1 MFDEGQQKG
10 TSRILRNRVVN
21 LLYIIFIV
29 MAFLYI
35 PADFI
40 DIFKNIN
47 NDYEAAVEDFSTTE
61 YDNFNHIMFNYL
73 IKNNADSI
81 SYLSNLK
88 TVKKSSDEIIN
99 KIEGYKKRLIEIC
112 GGNNEFDYLSD
123 GKNYSYTHQLLIE
136 EKLADSIRH
145 LITLHEKLIR
155 PLVDH
160 QTFLKVDS
168 LIDNGSYIVTSTGK
182 WNKWE
187 KYYFNKMPVSG
198 AIALMSKF
206 EDDLK
211 KADNMVLESY
221 INILMKE
228 KNLNSSDLLKEILIG
243 SLDTLFPDNV
253 LANQDVVI
261 TSKDFYKLG
270 DEIEIGIT
278 LPVKDFSKINAFVK
292 KGSRLDSLKISEEGI
307 GRFFPYEKGNYKFII
322 FVENRI
328 IEKFVQVEEIK
339 PIIESTDQNVL
350 YTGIENVIKIY
361 HEKYSGNNLRI
372 NTNRGE
378 LKYKNS
384 ECKIKFKS
392 KGLAVI
398 NVYGLDEESEKL
410 LAVKKYQVEDIPLP
424 MVMFGEKQS
433 GKISKNE
440 LISREGLSLGK
451 TLGNDNIFKIKEFEI
466 KRIRKSK
473 DLNSFE
479 IHINSGDIF
488 DMQSKTIFENIE
500 NGDILIFGNIQVE
513 SLDGRIS
520 VLPSIIFNI
529 I

>member
-21 LLYIIFIV
+21 LLYLIFIV

-40 DIFKNIN
+40 DIFKSIN
-47 NDYEAAVEDFSTTE
+47 QDYEDAVEDFTTSE
-61 YDNFNHIMFNYL
+61 YANVNHIMFNYL
-73 IKNNADSI
+73 IKNNADSL
-81 SYLSNLK
+81 SYLNK
-88 TVKKSSDEIIN
+88 IKAVKKSSTEIVN
-99 KIEGYKKRLIEIC
+99 KIEEYKNRLIELC
-112 GGNNEFDYLSD
+112 GGNNDFDYLND
-123 GKNYSYTHQLLIE
+123 GKNYSYTNELLIE
-136 EKLADSIRH
+136 NKLADSIRY
-145 LITLHEKLIR
+145 LITLHEKLIK

-182 WNKWE
+182 WIKWE

-198 AIALMSKF
+198 AIAIMSKF

-221 INILMKE
+221 INNLLKE
-228 KNLNSSDLLKEILIG
+228 KNLNSSDVLKEILIG
-243 SLDTLFPDNV
+243 SLDTMFPENF

-270 DEIEIGIT
+270 DEIEFGIT
-278 LPVKDFSKINAFVK
+278 LPLKDFSKIDAFVK
-292 KGSRLDSLKISEEGI
+292 KGNRLDSLKISEEGI

-339 PIIESTDQNVL
+339 PIIEASDQNVL
-350 YTGIENVIKIY
+350 YTEIENIIKIY
-361 HEKYSGNNLRI
+361 HDKYSGNNLKI
-372 NTNRGE
+372 TVNRGE

-392 KGLAVI
+392 KGLAI
-398 NVYGLDEESEKL
+398 IRVYGLDGKAEKL
-410 LAVKKYQVEDIPLP
+410 LAIKKYQVKDIPLP
-424 MVMFGEKQS
+424 MILLGEKQS

-440 LISREGLSLGK
+440 LLSHEELSLRE
-451 TLGNDNIFKIKEFEI
+451 TLGNNNVFKIKDFEI

-473 DLNSFE
+473 NSNSFE
-479 IHINSGDIF
+479 AHINLGDMF
-488 DMQSKTIFENIE
+488 DEQSQTIFENIE